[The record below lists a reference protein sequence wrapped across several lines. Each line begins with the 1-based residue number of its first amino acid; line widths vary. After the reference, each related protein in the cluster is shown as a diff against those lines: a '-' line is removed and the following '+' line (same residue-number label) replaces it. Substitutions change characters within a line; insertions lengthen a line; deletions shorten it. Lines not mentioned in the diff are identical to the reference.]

1 VTHMDCDSLSDVA
14 PELALEVLDG
24 RERADAL
31 AHLEVCARCRRLVS
45 TMAADADVL
54 LLIAPPAD
62 PPPGFDQRVLRSLAA
77 RAKRTATPAVRRD
90 RRGSDALPD
99 RASEPRPS
107 PPPPSRGRLRTPS
120 RRRSR
125 ALASLALAASVA
137 AVSFVLGTGT
147 TPSPALATAEMRT
160 GDGDVVGRVLVH
172 TGDPAAL
179 LVTVPGWADEF
190 GRYERADAAYSLR
203 IERAGEPPQLV
214 PYELD
219 GEPTWGTTIDGDPDA
234 ITAVAV
240 VDRAGRVWC
249 EAEV

>member
-1 VTHMDCDSLSDVA
+1 MGLDCDWLADVA

-24 RERADAL
+24 CERADAL
-31 AHLEVCARCRRLVS
+31 VHLEACAPCRRLVS

-62 PPPGFDQRVLRSLAA
+62 PPPGFDQRVVRSLAEQ
-77 RAKRTATPAVRRD
+77 AKTTATPAERPD

-99 RASEPRPS
+99 GASEPRPS
-107 PPPPSRGRLRTPS
+107 PSPPTRGRLRTPS

-125 ALASLALAASVA
+125 ALAALALAASVA
-137 AVSFVLGTGT
+137 AVSLVLGTGT
-147 TPSPALATAEMRT
+147 SPSPALATAEMRT
-160 GDGDVVGRVLVH
+160 GDGEVVGRVLVH

-190 GRYERADAAYSLR
+190 GRYDGADAAYSLR

-214 PYELD
+214 PFELD
-219 GEPTWGTTIDGDPDA
+219 DEPTWGTTLDGDPDA

-240 VDRAGRVWC
+240 VDHAGRVWC